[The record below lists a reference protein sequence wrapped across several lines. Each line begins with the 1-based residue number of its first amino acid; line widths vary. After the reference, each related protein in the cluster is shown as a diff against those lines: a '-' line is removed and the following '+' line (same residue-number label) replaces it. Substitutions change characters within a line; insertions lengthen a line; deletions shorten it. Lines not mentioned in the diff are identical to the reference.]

1 MSVFRKGVIAI
12 VGTTGVGKSQL
23 AIELARAIN
32 GEVINADALQMYTG
46 YDIITNKVTKE
57 EQSSIPHHLLGTVSA
72 NHEYTVQE
80 YEQEALAKISEIH
93 QRQRTPILVGGTNY
107 YVQSVLFRKSLIP
120 TEDSEAHTS
129 PKEFEKQYEAKS
141 NIDVWEELRRND
153 REMAEIWHP
162 NNRRKVLRSLQV
174 FYTTGKKHSEWIR
187 ETQEARQNEETLRFP
202 ALVLWLY
209 AEKEQLDLRLDKRVD
224 KMMERGLLRE
234 VEQLQYD
241 TKGNGFTTGL
251 RQAIGFRELTEAVK
265 SPNDESL
272 LKDGVERMK
281 TATRQYARRQVA
293 WLRNKMVPTC
303 RDTQSK
309 QTTAHMFVLNATN
322 VDQSAW
328 DKNVRS
334 VGIDLAQKFV
344 CDNSLP
350 NPQSLS
356 QEAAQV
362 LTMARQQAVSAL
374 AWQRHLCEVCSTSE
388 QPVWIHGADEL
399 RQHRQSRR
407 HRRNAQRHSKK

>member
-1 MSVFRKGVIAI
+1 MSAFKKGVIAI

-32 GEVINADALQMYTG
+32 GEIINADALQMYAG

-57 EQSSIPHHLLGTVSA
+57 EQSNIPHHLLGTVSA
-72 NHEYTVQE
+72 SHEYTVQE
-80 YEQEALAKISEIH
+80 YEQEALAKIAEIH
-93 QRQRTPILVGGTNY
+93 QRQRIPILAGGTNY

-120 TEDSEAHTS
+120 KEDSIQTS
-129 PKEFEKQYEAKS
+129 PKEFEKQYESKS
-141 NIDVWEELRRND
+141 NIDVWEELRRKD
-153 REMAEIWHP
+153 KEMADIWHP

-187 ETQEARQNEETLRFP
+187 ETQKARQNEETLRFP
-202 ALVLWLY
+202 SLVLWLY
-209 AEKEQLDLRLDKRVD
+209 AEKEQLNLRLDKRVD
-224 KMMERGLLRE
+224 MMMERGLLKE
-234 VEQLQYD
+234 VKQLQYD
-241 TKGNGFTTGL
+241 TEGNGFTTGL
-251 RQAIGFRELTEAVK
+251 RQAIGFRELMEAAT
-265 SPNDESL
+265 SPNEALLDE
-272 LKDGVERMK
+272 GIERMK
-281 TATRQYARRQVA
+281 IVTRQYARRQVA
-293 WLRNKMVPTC
+293 WLRNKMVPAC

-322 VDQSAW
+322 VDQAVW
-328 DKNVRS
+328 DKNVRL

-344 CDNSLP
+344 NDDLLP
-350 NPQSLS
+350 DPQTLS

-362 LTMARQQAVSAL
+362 LGMTRQQTVSAL

-388 QPVWIHGADEL
+388 QPVWLYGADEL

-407 HRRNAQRHSKK
+407 HR